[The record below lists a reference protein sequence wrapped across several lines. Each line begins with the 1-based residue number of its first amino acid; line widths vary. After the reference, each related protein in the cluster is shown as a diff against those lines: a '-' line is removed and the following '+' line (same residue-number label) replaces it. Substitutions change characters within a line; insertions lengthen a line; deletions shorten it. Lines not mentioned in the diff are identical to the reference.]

1 MKVGEK
7 RPISVVTKNT
17 GNPEAPC
24 KVTSV
29 NPKNEPTDCPVKK
42 SKDGYETMFAPLEDG
57 PHVVKVEVAGKEIPK
72 SPFKVEVAKLDLSK
86 VDIKGLEKRKLGKL
100 TFVFLIKF
108 NFKDNRSVTLKN
120 IFYFSRRT

>member
-7 RPISVVTKNT
+7 RPVAIVTKNT

-29 NPKNEPTDCPVKK
+29 NPKNEPTECPLKK
-42 SKDGYETMFAPLEDG
+42 TKEGYETMFAPLEDG

-72 SPFKVEVAKLDLSK
+72 SPFKVDVARLDLNK
-86 VDIKGLEKRKLGKL
+86 VDIKGLEKRKLESFIL
-100 TFVFLIKF
+100 IIPTVVFSSDFGSEKHI
-108 NFKDNRSVTLKN
+108 
-120 IFYFSRRT
+120 YF